1 MNQPAKFGE
10 QGPERKGRRRHP
22 ISVVLAGGDETQ
34 RTVLRA
40 ALDQIHAMEIDCQ
53 DEEAPP
59 KAGAP
64 PALLMLILDC
74 EHSDTWRREVRRRN
88 FDKRFASVIAL
99 LSDDDSPSLLR
110 AALRA
115 GADDV
120 LAMPPSPEQA
130 YHTLLRMSELSHR
143 YQGARE
149 KIVCSL
155 VSLTGGVGVSDLAVN
170 LGLAMHRLFDKR
182 TALAELDLQAAPLAV
197 LLNQE
202 PEHTVIELADPT
214 SAIDSIRLESVLCK
228 HDSGLYWLAA
238 PGRIEEAELVSAAT
252 VEAILKVLRE
262 MFEVVLIDCGSHL
275 TESSI
280 TAWEHSDHLL
290 YLVDQSVTS
299 IRAAQRYMSLYER
312 LGLKEIETRFVL
324 NRYLASSPI
333 TRERIETAL
342 GQPLYAIL
350 PRDDKS
356 YGEQQV
362 SGADL
367 WQIRSAGA
375 VRESIEELARKLYH
389 AQSGEVAE
397 PQPGLLGR
405 LMRAFGSGRP
415 HNGTN

>member
-1 MNQPAKFGE
+1 MNELAKEE
-10 QGPERKGRRRHP
+10 QGSARKGRRRHR
-22 ISVVLAGGDETQ
+22 ISVVLAGGDDSQ
-34 RTVLRA
+34 RTALRA
-40 ALDQIHAMEIDCQ
+40 TLDRIQALEIDCQ
-53 DEEAPP
+53 DEDAPP
-59 KAGAP
+59 KGGAP

-74 EHSDTWRREVRRRN
+74 EHPDTWRREVRRRN
-88 FDKRFASVIAL
+88 FDQRFAAVIAL
-99 LSDDDSPSLLR
+99 LSDDSPALLR

-143 YQGARE
+143 YQGVRD

-155 VSLTGGVGVSDLAVN
+155 VSVTGGVGVSHLAVN

-182 TALAELDLQAAPLAV
+182 TALVELDLQAAPLAV

-202 PEHTVIELADPT
+202 PEHSIIELADPT

-238 PGRIEEAELVSAAT
+238 PTRIEEAELISAAT

-262 MFEVVLIDCGSHL
+262 LFEVVLLDCGSHL
-275 TESSI
+275 SESSV
-280 TAWEHSDHLL
+280 TAWEHSDYLL
-290 YLVDQSVTS
+290 YLIDQSVTS
-299 IRAAQRYMSLYER
+299 IRAAQRFLSLYER
-312 LGLKEIETRFVL
+312 LGLKEVEPSFVL
-324 NRYLASSPI
+324 SRYVASSPI
-333 TRERIETAL
+333 TRQRIETAL
-342 GQPLYAIL
+342 GQPVYAIL

-367 WQIRSAGA
+367 WQIRSAAA
-375 VRESIEELARKLYH
+375 VRESIEGLARKLCTQGSEP
-389 AQSGEVAE
+389 AQPRA
-397 PQPGLLGR
+397 GLLGR
-405 LMRAFGSGRP
+405 FMRALGSGRSA
-415 HNGTN
+415 NGTY

>member
-1 MNQPAKFGE
+1 MNELAKE
-10 QGPERKGRRRHP
+10 DQGSARKSRRRHRV
-22 ISVVLAGGDETQ
+22 SVVVAGGDDSQ
-34 RTVLRA
+34 RSALRA
-40 ALDQIHAMEIDCQ
+40 ALDQIQAMEIDCQ
-53 DEEAPP
+53 EEDAPP
-59 KAGAP
+59 KGGAA
-64 PALLMLILDC
+64 PALLLLILDC
-74 EHSDTWRREVRRRN
+74 EHPDIWRREVRRRN
-88 FDKRFASVIAL
+88 FDQRFAAVIAL
-99 LSDDDSPSLLR
+99 LSDDSPALLR

-143 YQGARE
+143 HQGLRD

-155 VSLTGGVGVSDLAVN
+155 VSVTGGVGVSHLVVN

-182 TALAELDLQAAPLAV
+182 TALVELDLQAAPLAV

-202 PEHTVIELADPT
+202 PEHSIIELADPT

-238 PGRIEEAELVSAAT
+238 PARIEEAELISAAT

-262 MFEVVLIDCGSHL
+262 LFDVVLLDCGTHL
-275 TESSI
+275 SESSI

-290 YLVDQSVTS
+290 YLIDQSVTS
-299 IRAAQRYMSLYER
+299 IRAAQRFLSLYER
-312 LGLKEIETRFVL
+312 LGLKEVEPSFVL
-324 NRYLASSPI
+324 SRYVASSPI
-333 TRERIETAL
+333 TRQRIETAL
-342 GQPLYAIL
+342 GQPVYAIL

-367 WQIRSAGA
+367 WQIRSAA
-375 VRESIEELARKLYH
+375 SVRESIEDLARKLYTQGGEP
-389 AQSGEVAE
+389 AQ
-397 PQPGLLGR
+397 PRPGLLGR
-405 LMRAFGSGRP
+405 FLRALGSGRST
-415 HNGTN
+415 NGTY